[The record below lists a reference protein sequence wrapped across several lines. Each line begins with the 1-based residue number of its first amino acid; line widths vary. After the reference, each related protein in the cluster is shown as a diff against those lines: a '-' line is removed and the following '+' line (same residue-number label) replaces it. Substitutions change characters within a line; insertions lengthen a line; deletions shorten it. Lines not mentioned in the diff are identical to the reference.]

1 MKVINRKARY
11 DYEIFDKIEAG
22 IALKGAEVK
31 SVKEGKIK
39 LNDAYVKVVG
49 NEICLINAH
58 IHPYKFA
65 DNRDYKADR
74 QRKLLLHRKEILHL
88 IKKIENRNLALVP
101 LSCYN
106 KGPKI
111 KIEIA
116 IGKGKKKWEKKEK
129 KKRQDIDREIEKTLK
144 DFG

>member
-1 MKVINRKARY
+1 MKVVNRKARY

-39 LNDAYVKVVG
+39 INDAFVKIIG
-49 NEICLINAH
+49 NEIWLINAH
-58 IHPYKFA
+58 IHPYKFS
-65 DNRDYKADR
+65 DNKDYKADR
-74 QRKLLLHRKEILHL
+74 QRKLLLHRREILRL
-88 IKKIENRNLALVP
+88 TKKIENRNLTLVP

-116 IGKGKKKWEKKEK
+116 IGKGKKKWEKREK

-144 DFG
+144 NF